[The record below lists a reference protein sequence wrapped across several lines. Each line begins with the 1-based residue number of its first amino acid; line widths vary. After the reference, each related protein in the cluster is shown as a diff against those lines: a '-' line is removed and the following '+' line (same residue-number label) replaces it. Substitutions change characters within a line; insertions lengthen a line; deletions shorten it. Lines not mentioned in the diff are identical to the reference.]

1 MSLTNEIVEELY
13 LHGRNNKTCCS
24 KAFVCGLLYGAQQ
37 NVDDKGY
44 TASFYREK
52 DASLAESIINSRF
65 SSNEGTKRNTSSR
78 GGHKTYTVGFYSKA
92 LCSVLFDMDKSKVDS
107 IAEAVGFRC
116 TECVSQ
122 FLCGVFM
129 SSATVSTPK
138 SGYNLEFSILYGRRA
153 DLLEQLLF
161 DTIGKAGRAKRG
173 SRIGLYYKCI
183 TPIEDLLYLIG
194 AHNASFDI
202 RNFYIKRN
210 IRSDENRATNCVTHN
225 ISRSVNSNKRYIDAV
240 NFLKNNNCLD
250 RLTKELLYTAE
261 LRLEYDSASLSELA
275 ERHEPPI
282 SKSGL
287 NGRLKKILSIA
298 EKLDTKEKV

>member
-1 MSLTNEIVEELY
+1 MSLTDEIVEELY
-13 LHGRNNKTCCS
+13 SLGHNKTCCA
-24 KAFVCGLLYGAQQ
+24 KAFVCGLLYGALQ
-37 NVDDKGY
+37 NGTDRGY
-44 TASFYREK
+44 TTPFYRER

-65 SSNEGTKRNTSSR
+65 SSNEGTRRNISSR

-92 LCSVLFDMDKSKVDS
+92 LCSVLFDIDNSKVDS
-107 IAEAVGFRC
+107 LAEAVGFRC
-116 TECVSQ
+116 SECVSR

-138 SGYNLEFSILYGRRA
+138 SGYNLEFSVPCGRRA
-153 DLLEQLLF
+153 DFLEQLLL
-161 DTIGKAGRAKRG
+161 DTVGKAGKAKRG
-173 SRIGLYYKCI
+173 SRVGLYYKGI

-210 IRSDENRATNCVTHN
+210 IRSEENRATNCVTHN

-240 NFLKNNNCLD
+240 NFLKNNNSLD
-250 RLTKELLYTAE
+250 SLSEELLYTAE
-261 LRLEYDSASLSELA
+261 LRLEYDAASLSELA